1 MINSRAAE
9 QTIITNIEN
18 FIAARGTTRKHVF
31 DRARISRQTFDRAM
45 SGGRS
50 FTVEEIVSIAEAL
63 TVTPNQLLP
72 AEWVNSAQQ
81 AA

>member
-9 QTIITNIEN
+9 KAIITNIEN
-18 FIAARGTTRKHVF
+18 YIAARGTTRKHVF
-31 DRARISRQTFDRAM
+31 NRARISRQTFDRAM

-50 FTVEEIVSIAEAL
+50 FTIEEIVNIAEAL
-63 TVTPNQLLP
+63 GVTPDELLP
-72 AEWVNSAQQ
+72 SEWVAVER